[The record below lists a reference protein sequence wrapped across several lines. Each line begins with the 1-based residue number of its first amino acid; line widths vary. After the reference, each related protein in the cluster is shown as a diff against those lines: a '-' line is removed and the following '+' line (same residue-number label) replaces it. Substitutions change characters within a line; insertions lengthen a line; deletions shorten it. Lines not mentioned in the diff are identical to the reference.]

1 MPVECFSERL
11 YNSAQEVWEKSHR
24 HPFLTE
30 LRAGTLDPQI
40 FIYYLKQDYVY
51 LIDYAKMFALGSMK
65 AQDLET
71 IGKFAELLHSTL
83 NVEMELHRQYA
94 ERFGITREELEA
106 TKPAPLQSPIPSTCW
121 MLGLKARLLTSSL
134 PCCPVCGVTGK
145 LELLLRRILAL

>member
-1 MPVECFSERL
+1 MPVVCFSERL

-65 AQDLET
+65 AR
-71 IGKFAELLHSTL
+71 IWRRWS
-83 NVEMELHRQYA
+83 NS
-94 ERFGITREELEA
+94 
-106 TKPAPLQSPIPSTCW
+106 QSCFTP
-121 MLGLKARLLTSSL
+121 R
-134 PCCPVCGVTGK
+134 
-145 LELLLRRILAL
+145 